1 METELTLIRK
11 MENALPMELIN
22 EILSYRPAH
31 HLTHLVEAAFIRM
44 TEDIY
49 IEEEIWYELNYGT
62 ITELSTLAE
71 GVGCFKHTI
80 WNDVEEGNWRKYSD
94 LVRADYH
101 KIHLE
106 YGNSVGFSLWA
117 EEMEALKKFNQAKLR
132 MNEVIAAA
140 FLIENGLEVE
150 PILWNIKKEKK
161 TKAKK
166 AKVVLVIEE

>member
-1 METELTLIRK
+1 
-11 MENALPMELIN
+11 
-22 EILSYRPAH
+22 
-31 HLTHLVEAAFIRM
+31 
-44 TEDIY
+44 
-49 IEEEIWYELNYGT
+49 
-62 ITELSTLAE
+62 
-71 GVGCFKHTI
+71 
-80 WNDVEEGNWRKYSD
+80 
-94 LVRADYH
+94 VRADYH